1 MKVTFV
7 YSNGK
12 TFTASNVAV
21 ESLAVDVNEH
31 GDKIVSYT
39 RDNAPLIAP
48 HILAEAIEASDPALV
63 GGRPRGMSI
72 DSEFSRDNI
81 LERASK
87 LITGSLSYQINARIT
102 GLEFL
107 VIKSTEDD
115 DEAFNNLDAYGTKN
129 FTIVPVNASLSM
141 PNVVDAVRLL

>member
-39 RDNAPLIAP
+39 RDNVPLIAP
-48 HILAEAIEASDPALV
+48 HILAEAIEASDPALA
-63 GGRPRGMSI
+63 GGRHRGMSI
-72 DSEFSRDNI
+72 DSEFSRGNI
-81 LERASK
+81 LELAAEM
-87 LITGSLSYQINARIT
+87 ITGSLSYQINARIT

-107 VIKSTEDD
+107 VIKSTDND
-115 DEAFNNLDAYGTKN
+115 DEAFNNLDAYGAKN
-129 FTIVPVNASLSM
+129 FTVVPVNASLSM
-141 PNVVDAVRLL
+141 PNIVDAVRLL